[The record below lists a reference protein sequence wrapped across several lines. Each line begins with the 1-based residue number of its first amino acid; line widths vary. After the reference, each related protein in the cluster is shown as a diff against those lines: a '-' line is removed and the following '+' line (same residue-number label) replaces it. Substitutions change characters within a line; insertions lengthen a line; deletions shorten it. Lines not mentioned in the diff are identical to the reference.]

1 MLACVMPPVTDLAAP
16 RFGWTRWP
24 FRVLATLVA
33 VLFYLQAVYAGQ
45 FLSGTLGG
53 LTRHHDNAALTDML
67 LFVTLPAAALLR
79 WPGRGPWWPLLAV
92 VGLIALSY
100 TQTYLGTERI
110 LTVHVP
116 LGVAIILLSTGVAV
130 WSWFYRS
137 PARRREA

>member
-1 MLACVMPPVTDLAAP
+1 MLAYGVPPVPDT
-16 RFGWTRWP
+16 
-24 FRVLATLVA
+24 
-33 VLFYLQAVYAGQ
+33 
-45 FLSGTLGG
+45 
-53 LTRHHDNAALTDML
+53 AALTDML

-100 TQTYLGTERI
+100 TQTYLGTERV

-116 LGVAIILLSTGVAV
+116 LGVAIILLSTGMAV

-137 PARRREA
+137 PARRRQR